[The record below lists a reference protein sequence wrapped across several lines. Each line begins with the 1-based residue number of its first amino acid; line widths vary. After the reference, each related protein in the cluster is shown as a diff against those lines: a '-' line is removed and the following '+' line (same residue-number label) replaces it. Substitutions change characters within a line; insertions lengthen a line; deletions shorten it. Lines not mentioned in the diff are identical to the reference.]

1 MTRWEVLGIE
11 RLQSRVMWRVLR
23 RELVNLGIAGGIGAG
38 VIVLLVIGMMRG
50 GM

>member
-1 MTRWEVLGIE
+1 MNTFQALAIE
-11 RLQSRVMWRVLR
+11 QLRAYVQWRVLR
-23 RELVNLGIAGGIGAG
+23 RELVNLGIAGSIGAL

>member
-1 MTRWEVLGIE
+1 MTTWESQVIE
-11 RLQSRVMWRVLR
+11 RLQSRVTWRLLR

>member
-1 MTRWEVLGIE
+1 MNTFQAMWCEQLQARVVW
-11 RLQSRVMWRVLR
+11 RLLR
-23 RELVNLGIAGGIGAG
+23 RELVNLGIAGGIGAL